1 MNNLFLF
8 IIEFFSS
15 ESHTTIVSKTSTVY
29 VILFN
34 TNVNVNVAEKASWK
48 PCPFYDRW
56 SLHVEASTSI
66 ALQIL
71 WQVADATFA
80 RTYFNRYVQLCGCTD
95 EANNILFSR

>member
-34 TNVNVNVAEKASWK
+34 TNVNVNVAEKAS
-48 PCPFYDRW
+48 
-56 SLHVEASTSI
+56 
-66 ALQIL
+66 
-71 WQVADATFA
+71 
-80 RTYFNRYVQLCGCTD
+80 
-95 EANNILFSR
+95 